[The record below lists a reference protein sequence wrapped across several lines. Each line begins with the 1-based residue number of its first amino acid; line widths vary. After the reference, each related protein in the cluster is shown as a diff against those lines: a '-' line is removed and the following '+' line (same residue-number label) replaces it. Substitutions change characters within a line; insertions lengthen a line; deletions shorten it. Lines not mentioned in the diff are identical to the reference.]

1 MHGSTPSHP
10 ATVDIPVI
18 LTIMAKS
25 KNKSLSQFPPLV
37 FNIFK
42 PARMTSYD
50 VIRHFKRHL
59 PQGYGKIGHFGTLD
73 PFASGVLMIGIGGA
87 ARLNDYIH
95 DLLPKTYLAVGKLG
109 IETPTGDYESEI
121 SQRDDS
127 LYLKREIASFSAEF
141 IEERLREKFLGE
153 YWQAPHKYSASK
165 FMGRNMHEWAREG
178 VEVKKEA
185 VKRFVHDI
193 QVVKYKFPYLSVRV
207 TVSSG
212 TYVRTLFN
220 HMSNE
225 LGTIGSLIA
234 LVREQIG
241 PAQSSEA
248 IIKRDWPLDKTMP
261 IISKGMRV
269 DDLLPFDKIILT
281 ETQKEAF
288 KCGAFLKADKVTI
301 IKRDLSNEF
310 IWMED
315 EQGHLVG
322 MAYKHSENEIRPK
335 INFHLEVPD
344 EP

>member
-1 MHGSTPSHP
+1 
-10 ATVDIPVI
+10 
-18 LTIMAKS
+18 MA

-37 FNIFK
+37 FNVFK

-50 VIRHFKRHL
+50 VIRHFKRNL
-59 PQGYGKIGHFGTLD
+59 PQGFGKIGHFGTLD

-95 DLLPKTYLAVGKLG
+95 ELLPKTYLAVGKLG

-127 LYLKREIASFSAEF
+127 LYLKREIASFSADF
-141 IEERLREKFLGE
+141 IEERLRAKFLGE

-178 VEVKKEA
+178 IEVKKEP
-185 VKRFVHDI
+185 VRRFVHDI
-193 QVVKYKFPYLSVRV
+193 KVIRYKFPYLSVRV

-234 LVREQIG
+234 LVREEIG
-241 PAQSSEA
+241 TANTNNA
-248 IIKRDWPLDKTMP
+248 LFKKDWPRERTLP
-261 IISKGMRV
+261 VIEKGIRI
-269 DDLLPFDKIILT
+269 DELLPFNRATLT
-281 ETQKEAF
+281 ESQTLSF
-288 KCGAFLKADKVTI
+288 KNGAFLKPDQLTME
-301 IKRDLSNEF
+301 KRRLT
-310 IWMED
+310 
-315 EQGHLVG
+315 
-322 MAYKHSENEIRPK
+322 SENIWLIDEKNNLLGMGALTSPLELRPK
-335 INFHLEVPD
+335 INFHLEALS
-344 EP
+344 ES

>member
-1 MHGSTPSHP
+1 
-10 ATVDIPVI
+10 
-18 LTIMAKS
+18 MA

-59 PQGYGKIGHFGTLD
+59 PKGYGKIGHFGTLD

-87 ARLNDYIH
+87 ARLNEYIH

-121 SQRDDS
+121 IQRDDS
-127 LYLKREIASFSAEF
+127 VYLKREIAKFSADF

-153 YWQAPHKYSASK
+153 YWQAPHKSSASK

-178 VEVKKEA
+178 VEVKKEP
-185 VKRFVHDI
+185 VLRHVYDI
-193 QVVKYKFPYLSVRV
+193 RVVKYKFPYLSVRV

-225 LGTIGSLIA
+225 LGTIGSLVA
-234 LVREQIG
+234 LVREKIG
-241 PAQSSEA
+241 FATTKNA
-248 IIKRDWPLDKTMP
+248 IKKKDWPLEREFPVLEKGIP
-261 IISKGMRV
+261 I
-269 DDLLPFDKIILT
+269 DELLPFDRVQLT
-281 ETQKEAF
+281 ESQTTAF
-288 KCGAFLKADKVTI
+288 KCGAFLKLDQVTI
-301 IKRDLSNEF
+301 TKRNFSEEYV
-310 IWMED
+310 WMND
-315 EQGHLVG
+315 DKNQLFGLGHREVPL
-322 MAYKHSENEIRPK
+322 ELRPK
-335 INFHLEVPD
+335 IKFHLGELD
-344 EP
+344 ET

>member
-1 MHGSTPSHP
+1 
-10 ATVDIPVI
+10 
-18 LTIMAKS
+18 MAKS
-25 KNKSLSQFPPLV
+25 KGPSQYPPLV

-59 PQGYGKIGHFGTLD
+59 PVGFGKIGHFGTLD

-87 ARLNDYIH
+87 ARLNDFIH

-121 SQRDDS
+121 IQRDDS
-127 LYLKREIASFSAEF
+127 VYLKREIASFSKEF
-141 IEERLREKFLGE
+141 IEERFREKFLGE

-178 VEVKKEA
+178 IEVKKEP
-185 VKRFVHDI
+185 VLRHIYDI

-234 LVREQIG
+234 LVRESIG
-241 PAQSSEA
+241 NSTIQNG
-248 IIKRDWPLDKTMP
+248 IKKKDWPLDKQFDVLGRGTP
-261 IISKGMRV
+261 I
-269 DDLLPFDKIILT
+269 DELLPFDRVQLT
-281 ETQKEAF
+281 ESQTTTV
-288 KCGAFLKADKVTI
+288 KCGAFLKLDQLSI
-301 IKRDLSNEF
+301 IKRNFSDDYV
-310 IWMED
+310 WMNDDKNLLFGLGHKEVAD
-315 EQGHLVG
+315 EL
-322 MAYKHSENEIRPK
+322 RPK
-335 INFHLEVPD
+335 LKFYLAEQD
-344 EP
+344 ET

>member
-1 MHGSTPSHP
+1 
-10 ATVDIPVI
+10 
-18 LTIMAKS
+18 MA

-59 PQGYGKIGHFGTLD
+59 PSGFGKIGHFGTLD

-95 DLLPKTYLAVGKLG
+95 ELLPKTYLAVGKLG

-127 LYLKREIASFSAEF
+127 LYLKKEIASFSAEF
-141 IEERLREKFLGE
+141 IEERLRLKFLGE

-178 VEVKKEA
+178 IEVKKEP

-193 QVVKYKFPYLSVRV
+193 KVVKYKFPYLSVRV

-234 LVREQIG
+234 LVREEIG
-241 PAQSSEA
+241 PANTKNA
-248 IIKRDWPLDKTMP
+248 IIKRDWPLDRTLP
-261 IISKGMRV
+261 IIEKGMRI
-269 DDLLPFDKIILT
+269 DDLLPFDQAILNESQVT
-281 ETQKEAF
+281 AF
-288 KCGAFLKADKVTI
+288 KNGAFLKPDLLN
-301 IKRDLSNEF
+301 IKKRNFHPDHL
-310 IWMED
+310 WMLD
-315 EQGHLVG
+315 EKNNVLG
-322 MAYKHSENEIRPK
+322 MAHKTSAVEVRPK
-335 INFHLEVPD
+335 INFHLVDPD
-344 EP
+344 ET

>member
-1 MHGSTPSHP
+1 MNPQ
-10 ATVDIPVI
+10 
-18 LTIMAKS
+18 MA

-59 PQGYGKIGHFGTLD
+59 PEGYGKIGHFGTLD

-87 ARLNDYIH
+87 ARLNEFIH

-121 SQRDDS
+121 IQRDES
-127 LYLKREIASFSAEF
+127 LYLRREIASFSAAF
-141 IEERLREKFLGE
+141 IEERLKEKFLGE
-153 YWQAPHKYSASK
+153 YLQAPHKYSASK
-165 FMGRNMHEWAREG
+165 FMGRNLHEWAREG
-178 VEVKKEA
+178 IEVKKEP
-185 VKRFVHDI
+185 VLRHVYDI

-234 LVREQIG
+234 LVREKIG
-241 PAQSSEA
+241 FATTKNA
-248 IIKRDWPLDKTMP
+248 IKKKDWPQDKQFP
-261 IISKGMRV
+261 IIEKGIPI
-269 DDLLPFDKIILT
+269 DELLPFDRVQLNG
-281 ETQKEAF
+281 TQTMAF
-288 KCGAFLKADKVTI
+288 KQGAFLKIEQLEI
-301 IKRDLSNEF
+301 IKRNFSADY
-310 IWMED
+310 IWMND
-315 EQGHLVG
+315 EKNQLFGLGHKSF
-322 MAYKHSENEIRPK
+322 ANELRPK
-335 INFHLEVPD
+335 INFHSGVLGET
-344 EP
+344 

>member
-1 MHGSTPSHP
+1 
-10 ATVDIPVI
+10 
-18 LTIMAKS
+18 MA

-59 PQGYGKIGHFGTLD
+59 PMGFGKIGHFGTLD

-95 DLLPKTYLAVGKLG
+95 ELLPKTYLAVGKLG

-121 SQRDDS
+121 TQRDDS
-127 LYLKREIASFSAEF
+127 IYLKREIASFSAEF
-141 IEERLREKFLGE
+141 IEERLRMKFLGD

-178 VEVKKEA
+178 IEVKKEP
-185 VKRFVHDI
+185 VLRFVHDI
-193 QVVKYKFPYLSVRV
+193 KVVKYKFPYLSVRV

-234 LVREQIG
+234 LVREEIG
-241 PAQSSEA
+241 PANTKNA
-248 IIKRDWPLDKTMP
+248 IIKRDWPIDKTLP
-261 IISKGMRV
+261 ILSKGMRI
-269 DDLLPFDKIILT
+269 DDLLPFDKVHLT
-281 ETQKEAF
+281 ESQLLAF
-288 KCGAFLKADKVTI
+288 KNGAFMKKDELNI
-301 IKRDLSNEF
+301 EKRNLSNEYL
-310 IWMED
+310 WMED
-315 EQGHLVG
+315 EKKNLAGL
-322 MAYKHSENEIRPK
+322 AYKSAPNEVRPK
-335 INFHLEVPD
+335 INFHLELPD
-344 EP
+344 ET

>member
-1 MHGSTPSHP
+1 
-10 ATVDIPVI
+10 
-18 LTIMAKS
+18 MA

-59 PQGYGKIGHFGTLD
+59 PLGFGKIGHFGTLD

-95 DLLPKTYLAVGKLG
+95 ELLPKTYLAVGKLG

-141 IEERLREKFLGE
+141 IEERLRSKFLGE

-178 VEVKKEA
+178 IEVKKEP

-193 QVVKYKFPYLSVRV
+193 KVVQYKFPYLSVRV

-241 PAQSSEA
+241 PATTQNA
-248 IIKRDWPLDKTMP
+248 IFKRDWPLDKTLP
-261 IISKGMRV
+261 IIAKGMRI
-269 DDLLPFDKIILT
+269 DDLLPFDQAILN
-281 ETQKEAF
+281 ETQTLAF
-288 KCGAFLKADKVTI
+288 KNGAFMKFDQLHIV
-301 IKRDLSNEF
+301 KRKMSGENL
-310 IWMED
+310 WMLD
-315 EQGHLVG
+315 EKDNVLG
-322 MAYKHSENEIRPK
+322 MAYKSTAYEVRPK
-335 INFHLEVPD
+335 INFHLDAPV

>member
-1 MHGSTPSHP
+1 
-10 ATVDIPVI
+10 
-18 LTIMAKS
+18 MA

-59 PQGYGKIGHFGTLD
+59 PEGYGKIGHFGTLD

-87 ARLNDYIH
+87 ARLNEFIH

-121 SQRDDS
+121 IQRDDS
-127 LYLKREIASFSAEF
+127 LYLKREIASFSREF

-153 YWQAPHKYSASK
+153 YMQAPHKYSASK
-165 FMGRNMHEWAREG
+165 FLGRNMHEWAREG
-178 VEVKKEA
+178 IEVKKEP
-185 VKRFVHDI
+185 VLRHIYDI

-234 LVREQIG
+234 LVREKIG
-241 PAQSSEA
+241 FATTVNA
-248 IIKRDWPLDKTMP
+248 VKKKDWPQDKQFP
-261 IISKGMRV
+261 ILERGIRI
-269 DDLLPFDKIILT
+269 DDLLPFDRVQLNG
-281 ETQKEAF
+281 TQTMAF
-288 KCGAFLKADKVTI
+288 KQGAFLKIDQ
-301 IKRDLSNEF
+301 LSITPRNFNGEY
-310 IWMED
+310 IWMND
-315 EQGHLVG
+315 HNNKLFALGHTSTAKEL
-322 MAYKHSENEIRPK
+322 RPK
-335 INFHLEVPD
+335 INFHSGVLD
-344 EP
+344 ET